1 MEQHRLNR
9 SEQTT
14 DRVEAIWNRS
24 NTRRCQHWQHLGIW
38 KIYGQILGGDGVM
51 DCKEGR
57 FGWTEDGLLGIS
69 CETLLNF
76 REKLD
81 ECEEEGEDNMLTSL
95 RACLRF

>member
-1 MEQHRLNR
+1 
-9 SEQTT
+9 
-14 DRVEAIWNRS
+14 
-24 NTRRCQHWQHLGIW
+24 
-38 KIYGQILGGDGVM
+38 M

-81 ECEEEGEDNMLTSL
+81 ECEEGGEDNLLTSL